1 MKSLKSANSFTL
13 LDKKL
18 LQICLLGRMI
28 LLCQHTN
35 WQDRARAEVL
45 EMSGDRKL
53 DIDGLN
59 RLKNINMILHEV
71 LRFYS
76 PGVGIRRM
84 IHEETKVGNF
94 TLPSGSHLMLHLML
108 LHYNTEIWGD
118 NVNEFNPERFAEDV
132 SNATKEQASFFPL
145 GGGGARICI
154 GQNFAMLEAKLALV
168 MIPRRFSFELSPSY
182 SHAPHV
188 ILAMQP
194 QFGAQLIL
202 SEL

>member
-145 GGGGARICI
+145 GGGG
-154 GQNFAMLEAKLALV
+154 G
-168 MIPRRFSFELSPSY
+168 SY
-182 SHAPHV
+182 MHWTKFRYVGSKTRTRYDSKTLLLRAFTV
-188 ILAMQP
+188 ILACSTCHSRH
-194 QFGAQLIL
+194 ATAVWCSIDI
-202 SEL
+202 E